1 MSFVLPARGKI
12 NLSLDVLG
20 LLPGGYHRLETV
32 MQSLVLHD
40 RLSFL
45 PDSKGITFSCDN
57 SQVPIGQD
65 NLVCRAATLVQQV
78 SGVKT
83 GARIHLEKRIPVA
96 AGLAGGSADAAAT
109 LLGLNRL
116 WSLNWSGERLM
127 DLGAQLGSDIPF
139 CLVGGTVLARGRGE
153 LLEALPSLPPLG
165 VILVKPPVAV
175 STPDVYGNY
184 DRWQVAQKSYT
195 PDLVLAV
202 KEGDFKGVCRSLG
215 NALEE
220 VTIRMHPVIA
230 SLKDALLAAG
240 AAGVLM
246 SGSGPTIFGLAANPE
261 AACEIA
267 GQLILP
273 AGTEVITTQTA
284 KKDMYNSPG
293 ACL

>member
-1 MSFVLPARGKI
+1 M
-12 NLSLDVLG
+12 
-20 LLPGGYHRLETV
+20 
-32 MQSLVLHD
+32 
-40 RLSFL
+40 
-45 PDSKGITFSCDN
+45 
-57 SQVPIGQD
+57 
-65 NLVCRAATLVQQV
+65 
-78 SGVKT
+78 
-83 GARIHLEKRIPVA
+83 A

-261 AACEIA
+261 AAREIA

-273 AGTEVITTQTA
+273 AGTEVITTHMA
-284 KKDMYNSPG
+284 EKDIYNSPD
-293 ACL
+293 ACF